1 MDCNAATR
9 NVPPWFVGEGC
20 REYLLPF
27 VGMSTAVRR
36 DVHCRSSGCLLSF
49 VGMPGTRRADALHYI
64 RVGVGTK
71 QRRHRNKVWK
81 AP

>member
-36 DVHCRSSGCLLSF
+36 DACCRLSGCLERGVL
-49 VGMPGTRRADALHYI
+49 MPCTI
-64 RVGVGTK
+64 
-71 QRRHRNKVWK
+71 
-81 AP
+81 